1 MNIEQILDSIN
12 NGEIKKH
19 IKEQYEKELAY
30 IGELEALGF
39 ARFRVDAAA
48 EDAHVGEREAIE
60 FTRSRADAAAD
71 MRIFGEREA
80 IEFARSRADAAA
92 DMLAAETTRTMA
104 AQRKQI
110 IGLMAAIA
118 YISALAFALG
128 IILGRAL

>member
-1 MNIEQILDSIN
+1 MNIDQITDTIPDYEARENIHQQFLK
-12 NGEIKKH
+12 EIH
-19 IKEQYEKELAY
+19 IL
-30 IGELEALGF
+30 
-39 ARFRVDAAA
+39 
-48 EDAHVGEREAIE
+48 
-60 FTRSRADAAAD
+60 
-71 MRIFGEREA
+71 GEREA
-80 IEFARSRADAAA
+80 IEFARFRADAAA

>member
-1 MNIEQILDSIN
+1 MNIDQIISTTPDQEARENIHQQFLKEILIL
-12 NGEIKKH
+12 GER
-19 IKEQYEKELAY
+19 
-30 IGELEALGF
+30 EALEF
-39 ARFRVDAAA
+39 ARFR
-48 EDAHVGEREAIE
+48 
-60 FTRSRADAAAD
+60 ADAA
-71 MRIFGEREA
+71 
-80 IEFARSRADAAA
+80 ADAAA

>member
-1 MNIEQILDSIN
+1 MTIDQITDTVRDQEARDHIRQQFLK
-12 NGEIKKH
+12 EIL
-19 IKEQYEKELAY
+19 IL
-30 IGELEALGF
+30 
-39 ARFRVDAAA
+39 
-48 EDAHVGEREAIE
+48 
-60 FTRSRADAAAD
+60 
-71 MRIFGEREA
+71 GEREA
-80 IEFARSRADAAA
+80 IEFARFRADAAA

>member
-1 MNIEQILDSIN
+1 MTIDQITDTVRDQEARDHIRRQYQSDLQVL
-12 NGEIKKH
+12 GER
-19 IKEQYEKELAY
+19 
-30 IGELEALGF
+30 EALEF
-39 ARFRVDAAA
+39 ARFR
-48 EDAHVGEREAIE
+48 
-60 FTRSRADAAAD
+60 ADAL
-71 MRIFGEREA
+71 
-80 IEFARSRADAAA
+80 ADANEQAA

>member
-1 MNIEQILDSIN
+1 MHIEKIISTVPEQETRD
-12 NGEIKKH
+12 H
-19 IKEQYEKELAY
+19 IRRQYQSDLQV
-30 IGELEALGF
+30 L
-39 ARFRVDAAA
+39 
-48 EDAHVGEREAIE
+48 
-60 FTRSRADAAAD
+60 
-71 MRIFGEREA
+71 GEREA
-80 IEFARSRADAAA
+80 IEFARFRADAAADAAA

>member
-1 MNIEQILDSIN
+1 MNIDQITRRVSDYEARENIHQQFLK
-12 NGEIKKH
+12 EIL
-19 IKEQYEKELAY
+19 IL
-30 IGELEALGF
+30 
-39 ARFRVDAAA
+39 
-48 EDAHVGEREAIE
+48 
-60 FTRSRADAAAD
+60 
-71 MRIFGEREA
+71 GEREA
-80 IEFARSRADAAA
+80 IEFARFRADAAADAAA

>member
-1 MNIEQILDSIN
+1 MNIDQIISTAPDQEAHDHIRRQYQSDLQVL
-12 NGEIKKH
+12 GER
-19 IKEQYEKELAY
+19 
-30 IGELEALGF
+30 EALEF
-39 ARFRVDAAA
+39 ARFR
-48 EDAHVGEREAIE
+48 
-60 FTRSRADAAAD
+60 ADAA
-71 MRIFGEREA
+71 
-80 IEFARSRADAAA
+80 ADAAA